1 MKVPANEIPIKTRP
15 IVPSLLLKMQ
25 SCFWRIASLYSAEY
39 LMIAKALSQIAKIL
53 NHYDG
58 SASLYS
64 SRVTHF

>member
-1 MKVPANEIPIKTRP
+1 VSIIEDAIM
-15 IVPSLLLKMQ
+15 LLVH
-25 SCFWRIASLYSAEY
+25 RILIQPEY

-64 SRVTHF
+64 TA